1 VRRRLVPL
9 LLALLAYASAATAV
23 TPAEEET
30 TIARWRA
37 ERAVELTGESGWL
50 SLVGLYWL
58 EPGVNT
64 VGSDA
69 ANAIALADPQLD
81 RHAGR
86 FLVDARGVRFEGA
99 RGGCLNVAGSGARV
113 ATMRPDTSGDPTV
126 LECGS
131 LRFMVIERA
140 GRHGV
145 RVRDTASA
153 ARRAFKGVESFPVDA
168 SWVVDARFEPY
179 DPVHHVTIMN
189 VLGME
194 LDMVAPGALVFE
206 RDGREWRLDAL
217 YEEPDAKQ
225 LFVMFRDGTSG
236 HETYG
241 AGRFINAP
249 LPVDGHVALD
259 FNIAHNPP
267 CAFTTFATCPLP
279 PPQNRIE
286 LRVLAGERRY
296 DGAGH

>member
-1 VRRRLVPL
+1 MLRRIVPCV
-9 LLALLAYASAATAV
+9 LALLVGAVPTLAV
-23 TPAEEET
+23 TPADEEASV
-30 TIARWRA
+30 ARWRA
-37 ERAVELTGESGWL
+37 ERIEELTGESGWL

-58 EPGVNT
+58 ERGANS

-69 ANAIALADPQLD
+69 ANAIALADPQLNP
-81 RHAGR
+81 RAGR
-86 FLVDARGVRFEGA
+86 FLADARGVRFEGA
-99 RGGCLNVAGSGARV
+99 RGSCLRLEGSGAR
-113 ATMRPDTSGDPTV
+113 AGAMLPDVSGKPTV
-126 LECGS
+126 LDCGS

-140 GRHGV
+140 GRYGV
-145 RVRDTASA
+145 RVRDVASP
-153 ARRAFKGVESFPVDA
+153 ARRAFRGVESFPVDA
-168 SWVVDARFEPY
+168 AWAVDARFEPY

-217 YEEPDAKQ
+217 YEGEDATQ

-241 AGRFINAP
+241 AGRFLNAP
-249 LPVDGHVALD
+249 LPVDGRVALD
-259 FNIAHNPP
+259 FNLAHNPP
-267 CAFTTFATCPLP
+267 CAFTSFATCPLP

-296 DGAGH
+296 EGAGH